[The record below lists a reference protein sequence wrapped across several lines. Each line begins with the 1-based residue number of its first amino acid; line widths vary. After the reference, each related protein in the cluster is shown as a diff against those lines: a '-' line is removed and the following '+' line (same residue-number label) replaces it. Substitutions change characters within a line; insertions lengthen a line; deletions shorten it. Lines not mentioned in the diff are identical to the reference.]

1 MESYDTVLAIKRI
14 KIMELYFDTVQ
25 RAFQIDRN
33 LLNDGPIGE
42 MFSALLNY
50 YEGGQ
55 WLADYEAD
63 EKGLI
68 PCGLKRGILS
78 QDAFFDF
85 LSEIHEEN

>member
-33 LLNDGPIGE
+33 LLNDGPIAE
-42 MFSALLNY
+42 MLSVLLNY

-55 WLADYEAD
+55 WL
-63 EKGLI
+63 
-68 PCGLKRGILS
+68 
-78 QDAFFDF
+78 
-85 LSEIHEEN
+85 